1 MKRCFIFILAI
12 VSLLAAN
19 PYEQIDFVI
28 GNAIQSHIF
37 PGATV
42 AVGTADSMLY
52 HKAYG
57 NFTYDAAST
66 IVDTLSIFDLAS
78 LTKVFATSM
87 CMMKCID
94 SGLVSAEDYVKD
106 WVPEFN
112 NNGKGVIKVKHLL
125 MHNSGLPAYTSA
137 ASTRSATLSKIYN
150 ITMTQS
156 LGDYKYSCLNFIMN
170 MRVVE
175 EATGM
180 QMWEFYKEIYT
191 DPMGLTRSMFCPA
204 DSLHPECLP
213 TATTLQGT
221 VHDPLAAGLNG
232 YSGNAGLFSTSGDL
246 AKFCQMMLNFGT
258 LDGHKYVDSTT
269 VIPFTTLQS
278 TAGSRA
284 YGWGI
289 NGSSAGSLMSDLNYG
304 HTGYTGTSAFLDPTR
319 KLFVVL
325 LTNRVYPNDNTSV
338 SSVRQAV
345 ANAAV
350 RVFDNLPGQPRIH
363 SITHDESGSWELKWD
378 YTNNLD
384 SVMLIEEFDEGAS
397 GRNVMIIPSDSLTVT
412 LEAIDCICQRSVKL
426 VPFLDGVT
434 GDTSDTYYMK
444 ESTLD
449 KYALIVDGYDRV
461 SNDYGWNLP
470 YHAIAGYHANALPQ
484 TWGYTTCDN
493 QAIIDGDIILAD
505 YDCVLWFCGDEST
518 ADETF
523 SSTEQ
528 AKVKTFL
535 EQGGYLF
542 VSGSEIGYDLS
553 YKGSTSDKSF
563 YNNYLKTRYLGDD
576 SNDLTVYG
584 RANTRFESLS
594 FSYGGPSALYQE
606 DYPDIIISNAGSKFI
621 LHYSSTVYA
630 GIGYVGP
637 LGTSTDSGKV
647 ISLGFPFETIQGESN
662 RIALMDKI
670 IDFFES
676 ALEVSVEDIFGHI
689 PNEFELYS
697 AYPNPFNP
705 QTTISFNLPYSDDV
719 KMIIHDI
726 NGKLIDVL
734 IDEHYNAGKHSFR
747 WNAANYPSGV
757 YFCKLRFAGLS
768 KVQKLILVK

>member
-1 MKRCFIFILAI
+1 MKRYLIFLLTAM
-12 VSLLAAN
+12 SLLAAN
-19 PYEQIDFVI
+19 PYEQIDLI
-28 GNAIQSHIF
+28 IENAIQNHIF

-42 AVGTADSMLY
+42 AVGTADSILY

-57 NFTYDAAST
+57 HFTYNTTSS
-66 IVDTLSIFDLAS
+66 IVDTLSIFDMAS

-106 WVPEFN
+106 RIPEFN
-112 NNGKGVIKVKHLL
+112 NNGKGVIKIKHLL
-125 MHNSGLPAYTSA
+125 MHISGLPAYTSA

-150 ITMTQS
+150 ISMTQS
-156 LGDYKYSCLNFIMN
+156 LGTYKYSCLNFIMN

-175 EATGM
+175 AATGM
-180 QMWEFYKEIYT
+180 MMWEFYKQIYT

-213 TATTLQGT
+213 TTATLQGS

-246 AKFCQMMLNFGT
+246 AKFCQMMLNFGR
-258 LDGHKYVDSTT
+258 LDGHQYVDSST

-278 TAGSRA
+278 SAGSRA

-304 HTGYTGTSAFLDPTR
+304 HTGYTGTSAFMDPTR
-319 KLFVVL
+319 ELFVVL
-325 LTNRVYPNDNTSV
+325 LTNRVYPDDATSV
-338 SSVRQAV
+338 SSTRQAV

-363 SITHDESGSWELKWD
+363 SIIHNEGGSWDLKWN
-378 YTNNLD
+378 YTNNID
-384 SVMLIEEFDEGAS
+384 SVLLIEEFDDGES
-397 GRNVMIIPSDSLTVT
+397 GRNHLIYPVDSTIIR

-426 VPFLDGVT
+426 VPFHDCET

-444 ESTLD
+444 ESTAN
-449 KYALIVDGYDRV
+449 KFALIVDGYDRV
-461 SNDYGWNLP
+461 SNDQGWNLS
-470 YHAIAGYHANALPQ
+470 YHAISGYYAKALPE

-505 YDCVLWFCGDEST
+505 YDCVIWFCGDEST
-518 ADETF
+518 SDETF

-528 AKVKTFL
+528 GKVKTFL

-542 VSGSEIGYDLS
+542 VSGSEIGYDIG
-553 YKGSTSDKSF
+553 YKGSSSDKSF
-563 YNNYLKTRYLGDD
+563 YNNYLKTIYVGDD
-576 SNDLTVYG
+576 SGDYSVYG
-584 RANTRFESLS
+584 RANTRFTGLT
-594 FSYGGPSALYQE
+594 FNYGGTSALYQE
-606 DYPDIIISNAGSKFI
+606 DYPDIIRANGGGKFI
-621 LHYSSTVYA
+621 LHYSGSAYA

-637 LGTSTDSGKV
+637 FGTSSDTGKV
-647 ISLGFPFETIQGESN
+647 ISLGFPFETIQGEDKRSDLIS
-662 RIALMDKI
+662 RIV
-670 IDFFES
+670 DFFES
-676 ALEVSVEDIFGHI
+676 ANEVSVEDIFGHI
-689 PNEFELYS
+689 PNEFELYP

-705 QTTISFNLPYSDDV
+705 QTTISFNVPFSDDIN
-719 KMIIHDI
+719 MIIYDI
-726 NGKLIDVL
+726 NGKCIDVL
-734 IDEHYNAGKHSFR
+734 IDEHYNTGKYSYT
-747 WNAANYPSGV
+747 WNAANHPSGV

-768 KVQKLILVK
+768 QVQKLVLVK

>member
-1 MKRCFIFILAI
+1 MKRYVISILAMI
-12 VSLLAAN
+12 SLLAAN
-19 PYEQIDFVI
+19 PYEQIDLVI
-28 GNAIQSHIF
+28 ENAIQSHIF
-37 PGATV
+37 PGASV

-57 NFTYDAAST
+57 HFTYDAAST
-66 IVDTLSIFDLAS
+66 EVDTLSIFDMAS

-94 SGLVSAEDYVKD
+94 SGLVSDEDYVKD
-106 WVPEFN
+106 FIPEFN
-112 NNGKGVIKVKHLL
+112 NNGKGVIKIKNLL
-125 MHNSGLPAYTSA
+125 VHNSGMPAYTSA
-137 ASTRSATLSKIYN
+137 ASTRSATLTKIYN
-150 ITMTQS
+150 LSMSQS
-156 LGDYKYSCLNFIMN
+156 LGTYTYSCLNFIMA

-175 EATGM
+175 KATDM
-180 QMWEFYKEIYT
+180 PMWEFYKQIYT
-191 DPMGLTRSMFCPA
+191 DPMGLTHSMFCPP

-213 TATTLQGT
+213 TTASLQGS
-221 VHDPLAAGLNG
+221 VHDPLAAGLDG

-246 AKFCQMMLNFGT
+246 TKFCQMMLNFGT

-289 NGSSAGSLMSDLNYG
+289 NGSSAGSLMSNLNYG

-338 SSVRQAV
+338 SSVRQTV

-363 SITHDESGSWELKWD
+363 SITHNEGGSWELKWN
-378 YTNNLD
+378 YTNNID
-384 SVMLIEEFDEGAS
+384 SIMMIEEFDEGAS
-397 GRNVMIIPSDSLTVT
+397 GRNMMIIPRDSLSIT

-426 VPFLDGVT
+426 VPFLDGVS

-444 ESTLD
+444 ESTLN

-461 SNDYGWNLP
+461 SKGAGWGLP
-470 YHAIAGYHANALPQ
+470 YHAISGYYANALPEN
-484 TWGYTTCDN
+484 WGYTTCDN
-493 QAIIDGDIILAD
+493 QGIIDGDVLLSD

-523 SSTEQ
+523 STTEQ
-528 AKVKTFL
+528 TKVKTFL
-535 EQGGYLF
+535 EEGGHIF

-553 YKGSTSDKSF
+553 HKGSTGDKSF

-637 LGTSTDSGKV
+637 FGTSTDSGKV

-662 RIALMDKI
+662 RVALMGKI
-670 IDFFES
+670 VDFFES

-689 PNEFELYS
+689 PNEFELKP

-705 QTTISFNLPYSDDV
+705 STTIDFILPHAGNIQLGIYNL
-719 KMIIHDI
+719 
-726 NGKLIDVL
+726 NGKCVDHLIN
-734 IDEHYNAGKHSFR
+734 EQYEAGRYSII
-747 WNAANYPSGV
+747 WNASDLSSGV
-757 YFCKLRFAGLS
+757 YLCKLTMGYLNQ
-768 KVQKLILVK
+768 VQKLILMK